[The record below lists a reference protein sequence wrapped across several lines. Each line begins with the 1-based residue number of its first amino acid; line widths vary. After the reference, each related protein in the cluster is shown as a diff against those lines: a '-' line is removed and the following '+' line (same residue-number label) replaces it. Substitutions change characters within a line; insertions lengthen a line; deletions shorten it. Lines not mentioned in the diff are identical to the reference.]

1 MKRSPLVPFLFT
13 FAFALTLLACQE
25 PPLFAQEE
33 EISRLKSKVGE
44 LELRVK
50 QLDALLKECKES
62 RKSGTPDQTGWQ
74 NKKNWR
80 RLSVGMQEG
89 QVKGLL
95 GEPSKVIQ
103 GVKTLWYYPNIYCG
117 YVTFDEKGNLIGW
130 NEP

>member
-1 MKRSPLVPFLFT
+1 MKRSRVVPLL
-13 FAFALTLLACQE
+13 FAFAFTVFIGQGSSLY
-25 PPLFAQEE
+25 AQEDDPSKLR
-33 EISRLKSKVGE
+33 SRVSE

-50 QLDALLKECKES
+50 QLEALLKACEES
-62 RKSGTPDQTGWQ
+62 RKPGTPDQIGWQ

-80 RLSVGMQEG
+80 RLSKGMQEG

-117 YVTFDEKGNLIGW
+117 YVTFDDKGKVIGW